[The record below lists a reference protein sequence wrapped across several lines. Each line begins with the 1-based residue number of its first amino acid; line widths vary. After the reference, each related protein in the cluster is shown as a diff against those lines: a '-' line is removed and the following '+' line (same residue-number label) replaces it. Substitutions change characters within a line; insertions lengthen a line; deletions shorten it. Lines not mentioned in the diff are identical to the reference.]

1 MMKRPRR
8 VTVLMVTTS
17 FMLSTWWECP
27 SFACTG
33 ITLRA
38 KDGSIVFARTLE
50 WGTFDLNG
58 RVMVIPRGAVF
69 TGQTPDQRPGVTWKA
84 RYGVVGISVLGK
96 QYLTDGMN
104 EKGLVL
110 GMFYHPGFAG
120 YKPYDATKAT
130 ESLGPLDVAQY
141 LLTTCSSIAE
151 VRAALNRVYVV
162 PVVEPAIGFPPPVHF
177 MITEPSGKQV
187 VVEFNKG
194 RTTFFDAPLGV
205 ITNAPTYDWH
215 MTNLRNYVNLSP
227 VALPGKRIEELDFKP
242 LGGGS
247 GLIGLPGDFTPP
259 SRFVRAVAFTQ
270 TARRVDNG
278 IEAMYEAFRILDNFN
293 VPLGASEGSG
303 KHDTEGMRSS
313 TIWTVATDASNRV
326 IYYHTQH
333 NRRVRKIDV
342 GAIDFGALGGEIRTI
357 PLDKKKSQDIED
369 ITKRLES
376 KTSQTA
382 GR

>member
-1 MMKRPRR
+1 MKKHKQI
-8 VTVLMVTTS
+8 TVWLLMAS
-17 FMLSTWWECP
+17 LMLSPFWQ
-27 SFACTG
+27 SGVFACTG

-38 KDGSIVFARTLE
+38 TDGSVVFGRTLE

-58 RVMVIPRGAVF
+58 RVLIIPRGHRF
-69 TGQTPDQRPGVTWKA
+69 TGQTPDKKSGLTWKS
-84 RYGVVGISVLGK
+84 RYGVVGIDVLGK
-96 QYLTDGMN
+96 EYLTDGIN

-110 GMFYHPGFAG
+110 GMFYHPGFAE
-120 YKPYDATKAT
+120 YEQYDSAKAA

-141 LLTTCSSIAE
+141 LLTTCTSLAE
-151 VRAALNRVYVV
+151 VRAALKKVHVV

-177 MITEPSGKQV
+177 MITDPSGKQLV
-187 VVEFNKG
+187 IEFNKG
-194 RTTFFDAPLGV
+194 KTTFFDAPLGV

-215 MTNLRNYVNLSP
+215 MTNLRNYINLSP
-227 VALPGKRIEELDFKP
+227 VALPDKKIEDLDFKP

-270 TARRVDNG
+270 TARSVGNG
-278 IEAMYEAFRILDNFN
+278 PEAMYETFRILDNFN

-303 KHDTEGMRSS
+303 NHDTEGMRSS

-342 GAIDFGALGGEIRTI
+342 GSIDFGSLPPGIKII
-357 PLDKKKSQDIED
+357 PLDKKKAQDIED
-369 ITKRLES
+369 VTPR
-376 KTSQTA
+376 
-382 GR
+382 R